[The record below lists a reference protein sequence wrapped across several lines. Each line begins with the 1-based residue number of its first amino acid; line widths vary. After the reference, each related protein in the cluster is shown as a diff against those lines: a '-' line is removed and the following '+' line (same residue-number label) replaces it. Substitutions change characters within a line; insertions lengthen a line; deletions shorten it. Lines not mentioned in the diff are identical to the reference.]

1 MAHDLLFVTFLT
13 SQKSQTNMHWERE
26 TQRKRKK
33 EKEKTSLEEGD
44 EKKRKLSRNK

>member
-1 MAHDLLFVTFLT
+1 MAHDLLFVTFVT

-33 EKEKTSLEEGD
+33 EKTSLEEGD
-44 EKKRKLSRNK
+44 EEKRKLRRNK